1 MFIGYGFFVELT
13 LDEALKFIDRR
24 NAFLTEH
31 TDRLTGDAAKVKA
44 NINLTLEV
52 KLDLKCLQFG

>member
-1 MFIGYGFFVELT
+1 MFVGYGFFVELT
-13 LDEALKFIDRR
+13 LDEALKFINKR

-31 TDRLTGDAAKVKA
+31 TDRLTADAARVKA

-52 KLDLKCLQFG
+52 IRCSNKQLD